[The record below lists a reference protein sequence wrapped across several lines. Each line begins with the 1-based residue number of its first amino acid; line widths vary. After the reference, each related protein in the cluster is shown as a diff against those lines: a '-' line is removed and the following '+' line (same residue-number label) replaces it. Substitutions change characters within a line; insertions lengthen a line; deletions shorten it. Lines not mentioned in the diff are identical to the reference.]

1 MQDFLD
7 ILLHQLMS
15 SVLVAYLH
23 GIVGVEPLNVQVGRV
38 LVFERLVDYSV
49 ILLFHQLYPADLEA
63 EADIPWQVH
72 KGYRSSS
79 DGNRTDEHRIRS

>member
-23 GIVGVEPLNVQVGRV
+23 GIVGVEPLDVQVGRIP
-38 LVFERLVDYSV
+38 VFERLVNYSV
-49 ILLFHQLYPADLEA
+49 VLLAYQLCSPR
-63 EADIPWQVH
+63 
-72 KGYRSSS
+72 GR
-79 DGNRTDEHRIRS
+79 